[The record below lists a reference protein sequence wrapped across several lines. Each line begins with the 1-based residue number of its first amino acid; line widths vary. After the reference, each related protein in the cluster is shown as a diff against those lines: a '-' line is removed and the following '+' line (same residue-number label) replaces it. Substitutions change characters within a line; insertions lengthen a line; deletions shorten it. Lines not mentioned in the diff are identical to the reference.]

1 MAFDGIF
8 VSALVA
14 ELSDKLIGGR
24 IYKIYQPEVDEICLV
39 VKNRSEEGNTT
50 HRLVISADAGIPLIY
65 LTEKVKENPMVAP
78 NFCMLLRKHIGNGRI
93 TDIRQ
98 HGFDRIVEISLEHLD
113 DMGDLCTK
121 KLIVEIMGKHS
132 NIIFVDS
139 DGVIID
145 SIKHISHMVSSV
157 REVLPGRD
165 YVYPV
170 SGDKV
175 NPLDVDVNY
184 FMNHIMTKPESVAKA
199 IYTSMVG
206 ISPVAA
212 NEICHRAGIDGGMS
226 TAGIGNVSMST
237 GIDHNHNTIAISMS
251 QKEDLFREFDR
262 IRLDIED
269 KVYVS
274 CIAYNSY
281 EPKEFGAIALTSYGN
296 AVEGDMPQPG
306 VNGLKIFDSPS
317 AVIEEYYS
325 KKTVVN
331 RIKQRSIDLRKIVA
345 NAIDRTAKKYDLQL
359 RQLKDTE
366 KRDKYKIYGELI
378 TAYGYGAKQG
388 DKELVCEN
396 YYTNQEITIP
406 LDPDISPMD
415 NSKKYFAK
423 YNKLKRTYEALTEL
437 TVESKSELDY
447 LMSVQNSLEIA
458 DSLDDLAQIKTEL
471 IESGYVRGKKD
482 KGKGKKQ
489 EKSKPL
495 HYISS
500 DGYHIFVGKNN
511 YQNEELTF
519 KVAAGDDMWF
529 HAKNMPGSHV
539 IVKTEGEIELPD
551 KTYEEAARLA
561 AYYSAGKGSPKVE
574 IDYTLRRNL
583 KKPPKAKPGFVIY
596 HTNYSMNIDPD
607 IYGIREYE

>member
-1 MAFDGIF
+1 
-8 VSALVA
+8 
-14 ELSDKLIGGR
+14 
-24 IYKIYQPEVDEICLV
+24 
-39 VKNRSEEGNTT
+39 
-50 HRLVISADAGIPLIY
+50 
-65 LTEKVKENPMVAP
+65 
-78 NFCMLLRKHIGNGRI
+78 
-93 TDIRQ
+93 
-98 HGFDRIVEISLEHLD
+98 
-113 DMGDLCTK
+113 
-121 KLIVEIMGKHS
+121 
-132 NIIFVDS
+132 
-139 DGVIID
+139 
-145 SIKHISHMVSSV
+145 MVSSV

-175 NPLDVDVNY
+175 NPLAVDVNY
-184 FMNHIMTKPESVAKA
+184 FMNHIMVKPESVAKA

-212 NEICHRAGIDGGMS
+212 NEICHRAGVDGG
-226 TAGIGNVSMST
+226 AST
-237 GIDHNHNTIAISMS
+237 GSVSLAA
-251 QKEDLFREFDR
+251 KEDLYREFER
-262 IRLDIED
+262 VRLDIED
-269 KVYVS
+269 RIYTN
-274 CIAYNSY
+274 CIAYNGF
-281 EPKEFGAIALTSYGN
+281 EPKEFGAIALSSYGDIKAEN
-296 AVEGDMPQPG
+296 MPAAG
-306 VNGLKIFDSPS
+306 LVGLKRFDSPS
-317 AVIEEYYS
+317 QVIEEYYS

-366 KRDKYKIYGELI
+366 KRDKYKVYGELI
-378 TAYGYGAKQG
+378 TAYGYSAKMG

-437 TVESKSELDY
+437 TIESKSELDY

-458 DSLDDLAQIKTEL
+458 DSLDDLAQIKAEL
-471 IESGYVRGKKD
+471 IESGYVRGKRD
-482 KGKGKKQ
+482 NGKGKKQ

-500 DGYHIFVGKNN
+500 DGYHMLVGKNN
-511 YQNEELTF
+511 FQNDELTF

-539 IVKTEGEIELPD
+539 IVKTEGETELPD
-551 KTYEEAARLA
+551 STYEEAARLA
-561 AYYSAGKGSPKVE
+561 AYYSGGKGSPKVE

-596 HTNYSMNIDPD
+596 HTNYSMNIEPN
-607 IYGIREYE
+607 IHGIKEFS

>member
-14 ELSDKLIGGR
+14 ELSSKLIGGR

-39 VKNRSEEGNTT
+39 VKNRTEEGNTT

-139 DGVIID
+139 DNMIVD

-165 YVYPV
+165 YVYPT

-184 FMNHIMTKPESVAKA
+184 FMNHIMVKPEPVAKVL
-199 IYTSMVG
+199 YTSVVG

-212 NEICHRAGIDGGMS
+212 NEICHRAGIDGAAS
-226 TAGIGNVSMST
+226 TTSVPLPK
-237 GIDHNHNTIAISMS
+237 
-251 QKEDLFREFDR
+251 KEELYREFER
-262 IRLDIED
+262 VRLDIED
-269 KVYVS
+269 KVYTS
-274 CIAYNSY
+274 CIAYNGY
-281 EPKEFGAIALTSYGN
+281 EPKEFGSIALTSYGQP
-296 AVEGDMPQPG
+296 VEADMPQAG
-306 VNGLKIFDSPS
+306 VVGLKTFDSPS
-317 AVIEEYYS
+317 AVVEEYYS
-325 KKTVVN
+325 KKTVVS

-366 KRDKYKIYGELI
+366 KRDKYKVYGELLM
-378 TAYGYGAKQG
+378 TYGYSAKQG
-388 DKELVCEN
+388 DKELTCDN

-423 YNKLKRTYEALTEL
+423 YNKLKRTYEALSEL
-437 TVESKSELDY
+437 TLESKSELDY

-458 DSLDDLAQIKTEL
+458 DSLDDLTQIKAEL
-471 IESGYVRGKKD
+471 VESGYIRGKRD
-482 KGKGKKQ
+482 NGKGKKQ

-495 HYISS
+495 HYIST
-500 DGYHIFVGKNN
+500 DGYHIYVGKNN

-539 IVKTEGEIELPD
+539 IVKTEGESELPD
-551 KTYEEAARLA
+551 RTYEEAARLA

-596 HTNYSMNIDPD
+596 HTNYSMNIEPD
-607 IYGIREYE
+607 IYGIKEL

>member
-39 VKNRSEEGNTT
+39 VKNKTDEGNTT
-50 HRLVISADAGIPLIY
+50 HRLVISADAGIPLMY

-93 TDIRQ
+93 TDISQ

-139 DGVIID
+139 DGMIVD

-184 FMNHIMTKPESVAKA
+184 FMNHIMTKPEPVAKA

-212 NEICHRAGIDGGMS
+212 HEICYRAGVDGGLS
-226 TAGIGNVSMST
+226 TAGVNYNSLTT
-237 GIDHNHNTIAISMS
+237 GISMS
-251 QKEDLFREFDR
+251 QREDLFREFER
-262 IRLDIED
+262 VRLDIED
-269 KVYVS
+269 KVYTN
-274 CIAYNSY
+274 CIAYDGY
-281 EPKEFGAIALTSYGN
+281 EPKEFGAIALTSYGQTMD
-296 AVEGDMPQPG
+296 ADMPQAG
-306 VNGLKIFDSPS
+306 VTGLKVFDSPS

-366 KRDKYKIYGELI
+366 KRDKYKVYGELI
-378 TAYGYGAKQG
+378 TAYGYSAKTG

-396 YYTNQEITIP
+396 YYTNEEITIP
-406 LDPDISPMD
+406 LDPNISPMD

-423 YNKLKRTYEALTEL
+423 YNKLKRTYEALIEL
-437 TVESKSELDY
+437 TVDSKSELDY

-458 DSLDDLAQIKTEL
+458 DSLDDLAQIKAEL
-471 IESGYVRGKKD
+471 IESGYVRGKRDNK
-482 KGKGKKQ
+482 KGKKQ

-500 DGYHIFVGKNN
+500 DGYHMYVGKNN

-539 IVKTEGEIELPD
+539 IVKTEGETELPD
-551 KTYEEAARLA
+551 RTYEEAARLA

-596 HTNYSMNIDPD
+596 HTNYSMNIEPD
-607 IYGIREYE
+607 IHGIREFS